1 LRVTETMKI
10 SSRVFVLICVAT
22 GLAAGTH
29 GAPPE
34 RVTFTKGTGELSFAE
49 VPARGPLLNTN
60 TSTPTAETP
69 SPTSPREYFNTG
81 TKQLGNGKL
90 KEAEASLESALAS
103 QEPALQPVALYNL
116 GHVRFKQGIEQLMK
130 GPPAKP
136 SAARAR
142 NAGAEVKE
150 ALKDVDD
157 ALAGDEVSKM
167 VAAYMRGRGARKEA
181 REALKVVERALE
193 AHGGTLKKWQRSE
206 GDFQST
212 VELKRSDDDAHHNAD
227 VVDRCIAKL
236 VDSMRELQQA
246 AMAAGDKGQELKDKL
261 GKLKGKIPAPDM
273 PPGGGGDDEEDEDN
287 PNGPKPGD
295 KEGPSKDGK
304 ELAMSPEQAGW
315 LLDALRP
322 GGDRRLPM
330 GQDGKA
336 EPKDPNK
343 PTW

>member
-1 LRVTETMKI
+1 MLKF
-10 SSRVFVLICVAT
+10 SPRVFFLVASAISL
-22 GLAAGTH
+22 GAGAQA
-29 GAPPE
+29 APPQQM
-34 RVTFTKGTGELSFAE
+34 TLTKGTGELSSAE
-49 VPARGPLLNTN
+49 VQVRRPVLNTN
-60 TSTPTAETP
+60 TATLVPEMPAP
-69 SPTSPREYFNTG
+69 VSPREHFNAG
-81 TKQLGNGKL
+81 TKQLRNGKL
-90 KEAEASLESALAS
+90 KEAEASLESVLAS
-103 QEPALQPVALYNL
+103 QKPALQPVALYNL

-136 SAARAR
+136 TSARAR

-150 ALKDVDD
+150 ALKDVDQ
-157 ALAGDEVSKM
+157 ALASDDVPKM

-181 REALKVVERALE
+181 REAIKVVERALE
-193 AHGGTLKKWQRSE
+193 AHGGTLTKWHRSE
-206 GDFQST
+206 GDFRST
-212 VELKRSDDDAHHNAD
+212 VELKRNDEDAQHNAD
-227 VVDRCIAKL
+227 VLDRCIAKL
-236 VDSMRELQQA
+236 VDSIRELQQA

-261 GKLKGKIPAPDM
+261 GKLKGKIPAPNM
-273 PPGGGGDDEEDEDN
+273 PPGGGGEDEEDEDN

-295 KEGPSKDGK
+295 KEAPSKDGK

-336 EPKDPNK
+336 EPKNPNK